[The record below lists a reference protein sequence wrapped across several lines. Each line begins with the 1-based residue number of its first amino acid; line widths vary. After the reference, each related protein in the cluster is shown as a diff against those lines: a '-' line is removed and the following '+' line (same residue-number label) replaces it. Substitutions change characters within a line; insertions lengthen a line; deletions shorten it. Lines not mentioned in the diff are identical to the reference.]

1 VVRVLLGRQDGL
13 VRGALA
19 AVLASER
26 DLTVV
31 AELADGD
38 QLLAAAVRD
47 RPDVAVLD
55 AALPG
60 AATVGE
66 LCQALRGRLSACRP
80 LVLLDP
86 GSGIGL
92 GRSLAPL
99 APWLGLLATDA
110 VPADLVEAVRRLAR
124 GERVVDGRLAAAAR
138 PAAENPL
145 TARECQVLRLTRGG
159 APPKEIARALEL
171 RVGTVRNYLSR
182 SLAKTGGRTVL
193 EATRV
198 AQDAGWI

>member
-1 VVRVLLGRQDGL
+1 MLGRQDGL

-19 AVLASER
+19 AVLSSEPG
-26 DLTVV
+26 LTVV

-38 QLLAAAVRD
+38 QLLAAAAKE
-47 RPDVAVLD
+47 RPDIAVLD
-55 AALPG
+55 ASLPG
-60 AATVGE
+60 TATVGE
-66 LCQALRGRLSACRP
+66 LCQALRGRSPACRP

-86 GSGIGL
+86 DSGAGL

-99 APWLGLLATDA
+99 APWLGLLATEA
-110 VPADLVEAVRRLAR
+110 APVELVAAVRRLAR
-124 GERVVDGRLAAAAR
+124 GGRVVDGRLATAAR

-159 APPKEIARALEL
+159 APTKEIARRLGL
-171 RVGTVRNYLSR
+171 RVGTVRNYVSR

>member
-1 VVRVLLGRQDGL
+1 MVRVLLGRQDGL

-38 QLLAAAVRD
+38 QLLAAAARD
-47 RPDVAVLD
+47 RPDIAVLD

-66 LCQALRGRLSACRP
+66 LCQVLRGRSPACRP

-99 APWLGLLATDA
+99 APWLGLVVTDA
-110 VPADLVEAVRRLAR
+110 APAELVGAVRLLAR
-124 GERVVDGRLAAAAR
+124 GGLVVDARLAATAR
-138 PAAENPL
+138 PAAVSPL
-145 TARECQVLRLTRGG
+145 TARECEVLRRTRGG
-159 APPKEIARALEL
+159 ASTKEIARGLGL

-182 SLAKTGGRTVL
+182 GLAKTGGRTVL
-193 EATRV
+193 EATRM

>member
-1 VVRVLLGRQDGL
+1 MLLGRPDAL

-19 AVLASER
+19 AVLSHEP
-26 DLTVV
+26 DLLVV
-31 AELADGD
+31 AELARTDEV
-38 QLLAAAVRD
+38 LATAARE

-55 AALPG
+55 ASLPG
-60 AATVGE
+60 TVTIGE
-66 LCQALRGRLSACRP
+66 LCQTMHQQSPACRP
-80 LVLLDP
+80 LVLLEQ
-86 GSGIGL
+86 GTGTGL
-92 GRSLAPL
+92 GRSLASL

-110 VPADLVEAVRRLAR
+110 VPADLVEGVRRLAR
-124 GERVVDGRLAAAAR
+124 AEPVLDAELA

-145 TARECQVLRLTRGG
+145 TGREREVLRLTRNG
-159 APPKEIARALEL
+159 APTKEIARRLGL

-182 SLAKTGGRTVL
+182 SLAKTGARTAL